1 MVLHYLYTAKNGN
14 PIWSSTLSRY
24 GKVYKI
30 YWDVKH
36 QKFVNLMVASNYQMV
51 VRQSLGNWQSLSTF
65 RKESTKKFDLSWLI
79 SKVCAYWFSLIS
91 MGMSRFKLIVNQTFS
106 VCKVEAK
113 LHPSC
118 LQVVPQAT
126 PKVAPNLAGTKRNL
140 SIFHEKPDNNS
151 STGYSFWDWWHHFL
165 HKFTWI

>member
-1 MVLHYLYTAKNGN
+1 
-14 PIWSSTLSRY
+14 
-24 GKVYKI
+24 
-30 YWDVKH
+30 
-36 QKFVNLMVASNYQMV
+36 MV

-126 PKVAPNLAGTKRNL
+126 PKVAPNCSGDKTQPFNTTVVQVILFEIDCIIFYTNL
-140 SIFHEKPDNNS
+140 HEWFCKFIIWTNRVNSGKFMDNC
-151 STGYSFWDWWHHFL
+151 YISFQVIDDMKKNYDNL
-165 HKFTWI
+165 MNINL